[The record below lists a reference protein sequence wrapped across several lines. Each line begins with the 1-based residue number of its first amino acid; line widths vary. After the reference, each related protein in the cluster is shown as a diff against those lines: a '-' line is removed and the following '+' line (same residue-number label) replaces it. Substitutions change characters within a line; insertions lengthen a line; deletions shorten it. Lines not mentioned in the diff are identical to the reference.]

1 MAQTDLEKKIKK
13 ADGFFNIKDYKNA
26 LLLYNQILKTNPNDP
41 ETNYAIGICYYQTDD
56 KIKSIPYF
64 ETASKSN
71 IVPPNV
77 NLYLGKSLHLNKQYD
92 KALAVLSKYKTTEKD
107 PTRLED
113 VNHYIAFC
121 NNAKRYDR
129 GTAEIVVQNI
139 GAPINT
145 KFTEYGPVISADESV
160 LIYTSVKPITVGKTQ
175 TFGKLGEYEDLI
187 ITKKD
192 PNYGG
197 WQPPVSININVPII
211 NNMRSNVGSVGLSPD
226 GQKLLVYVGGLP
238 NTGDIYLSKLQGDVW
253 GKLEKLGP
261 EVNSPSQENSASLT
275 PDEKIMFFASNRP
288 GGFGGMD
295 IYKVEKVGGAWGKA
309 VNLGPTVNSKYDE
322 DAPFIHPDGKTLYYS
337 SNGPNSIG
345 GMDVFKIIF
354 EANKPSA
361 PINMGA
367 PINTV
372 YNDGY
377 FVLSADAKKGYFS
390 SDRPGG
396 LGGAD
401 IYFLGIPEEQGVV
414 PLTMM
419 KGKILAGSP
428 PKPHPTKIKII
439 DKETKE
445 IIKDVYQPN
454 AKTGDYLVIFPPG
467 KNYDIIIEA
476 QGYKPALIN
485 IYVPNQNYFYE
496 LYQEIILAGVTKD
509 GKMVGQSVAVKNV
522 FEDVEKNNK
531 DAKKDNA
538 EVFGL
543 MNGILSAEDSAALK
557 DLLNVAYTDQ
567 MSVEKATAKEKA
579 VKAEY
584 FFSDPSGKL
593 VPFVVGSDTL
603 YTLAG
608 LNTKEQTQK
617 SAASKKQVLTKETV
631 IKPNQI
637 YIVYF
642 DTDKTTLKTEAMPE
656 LSKVFDY
663 LKSNQTFGVKIA
675 GYTDADGTIERNQ
688 VLSDARA
695 KAVSK
700 YLVDKGIPK
709 ERMIAKGYGSMDLLN
724 DNTNEDEKKLN
735 RRVEVTML
743 ELKKK

>member
-1 MAQTDLEKKIKK
+1 M
-13 ADGFFNIKDYKNA
+13 
-26 LLLYNQILKTNPNDP
+26 
-41 ETNYAIGICYYQTDD
+41 
-56 KIKSIPYF
+56 
-64 ETASKSN
+64 
-71 IVPPNV
+71 PPNV
-77 NLYLGKSLHLNKQYD
+77 NLYLGKALHLNKQYD
-92 KALAVLSKYKTTEKD
+92 QALASLAKYKTLEKD
-107 PTRLED
+107 PLKLEEA
-113 VNHYIAFC
+113 NRYIAYC
-121 NNAKRYDR
+121 NNAKRYDK
-129 GTAEIVVQNI
+129 GTVEIVVQNI

-145 KFTEYGPVISADESV
+145 KFTEYAPVISADESV
-160 LIYTSVKPITVGKTQ
+160 LIYTSVKPLTAGKTQ
-175 TFGKLGEYEDLI
+175 TFGKSGEYEDI
-187 ITKKD
+187 ILTKKD

-197 WQPPVSININVPII
+197 WQAPSSINLTVPMV

-238 NTGDIYLSKLQGDVW
+238 NTGDIYQSKLQGDKW
-253 GKLEKLGP
+253 GALEKMGG
-261 EVNSPSQENSASLT
+261 EVNSANQENSASLT
-275 PDEKIMFFASNRP
+275 PDEKTIYFASNRP
-288 GGFGGMD
+288 GGYGGLD
-295 IYKVEKVGGAWGKA
+295 IYKVDKTASGWGKP
-309 VNLGPTVNSKYDE
+309 VNLGPTINSKYDE
-322 DAPFIHPDGKTLYYS
+322 DAPFIHPDGKTLYFS
-337 SNGPNSIG
+337 SNGLNSIG
-345 GMDVFKIIF
+345 GMDVFKVVF
-354 EANKPSA
+354 EAGKPSA
-361 PINMGA
+361 PVNMGA

-419 KGKILAGSP
+419 KGKVLAGSP
-428 PKPHPTKIKII
+428 PKPLPTKIKII

-445 IIKDVYQPN
+445 IVKDVYQPN

-467 KNYDIIIEA
+467 KNYDIVIEA
-476 QGYKPALIN
+476 QGYKPSLIN

-496 LYQEIILAGVTKD
+496 LYQEIVLTGVTKD

-531 DAKKDNA
+531 DAQKNNA
-538 EVFGL
+538 EVFSL

-557 DLLNVAYTDQ
+557 DLLTVAYNDQ
-567 MSVEKATAKEKA
+567 MSVEKATSKEKA
-579 VKAEY
+579 VTAEY
-584 FFSDPSGKL
+584 YFSDPSGKL

-603 YTLAG
+603 YTLSG

-617 SAASKKQVLTKETV
+617 AVASKKQVLTKETV

-656 LSKVFDY
+656 LGKVYDY
-663 LKSNQTFGVKIA
+663 LKTNTSFGVKIA
-675 GYTDADGTIERNQ
+675 GYTDADGTVERNQ

-709 ERMIAKGYGSMDLLN
+709 ERMIAKGYGSMDPLN
-724 DNTNEDEKKLN
+724 DNETEEAKKLN